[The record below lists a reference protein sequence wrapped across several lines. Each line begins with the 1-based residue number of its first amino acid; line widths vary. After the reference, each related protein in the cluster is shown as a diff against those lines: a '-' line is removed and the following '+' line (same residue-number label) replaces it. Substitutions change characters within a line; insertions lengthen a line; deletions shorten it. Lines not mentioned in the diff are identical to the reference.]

1 MDSNDWHKGADDG
14 KQGQLVQETIE
25 IYKNTSFYVF
35 ISIGDHL
42 RIMDSHLL
50 RAR

>member
-1 MDSNDWHKGADDG
+1 MNSNDWHKGADDG

-42 RIMDSHLL
+42 RILDPRVLW
-50 RAR
+50 AR